1 MAVLNLSIVFSKNVT
16 HLKKLIFLCIKNFG
30 VKLERSTIVCAI
42 NLIEEVLESSS
53 SSDDE
58 EDEIYAY
65 RSFQINNWKTFFSI
79 FVATEHRIKAEGA
92 SYLLRHRFCHF
103 CDLAPEVIKFS
114 QTIEEKLLYCVE
126 RIRKGSLGGKNKNK
140 QEHEM
145 KHEVSVVSEKLHA
158 SFSFSPTY

>member
-1 MAVLNLSIVFSKNVT
+1 
-16 HLKKLIFLCIKNFG
+16 KLIFLCIKNFG

-103 CDLAPEVIKFS
+103 CEVGNLFGMSLSTIHNYFNNVLDFYHNRFS
-114 QTIEEKLLYCVE
+114 TRSYKVFPNN
-126 RIRKGSLGGKNKNK
+126 RRKAIVLCRKNSKRYMGDSAYLKREFLITTFRDYGN
-140 QEHEM
+140 
-145 KHEVSVVSEKLHA
+145 
-158 SFSFSPTY
+158 